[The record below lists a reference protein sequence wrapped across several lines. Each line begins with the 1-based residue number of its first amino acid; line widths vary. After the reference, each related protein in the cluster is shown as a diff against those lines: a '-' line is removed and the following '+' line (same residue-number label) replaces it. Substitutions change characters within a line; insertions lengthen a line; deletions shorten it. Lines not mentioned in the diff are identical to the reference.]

1 MSAATPVIAM
11 GSDVFMK
18 YAAGNYRPYSLFVF
32 CDAAAIPE
40 AKSLKLHQYVKNMA
54 VVSKHVAAH
63 ARKQGPDD
71 PASKIFFVQI
81 DMAHSRDIFMALGVQ
96 NLPWALHIAP
106 DTRWS
111 SGKWDIATDDM
122 MTPTSHGRS
131 VWTVSDIARFVKER
145 AHVDIGPVQ
154 EPSILRDP
162 FFVGTFLALL
172 LPMLWCAWKI
182 YTSSWIGSP
191 WIWTTFVLAVF
202 MFATSGGLH
211 NIIRSVP
218 LVRAGENGV

>member
-1 MSAATPVIAM
+1 MHSLQYSRSAVKRSLRARQHLIAIDVQVEELARMSAATPVIAM

-106 DTRWS
+106 DTRWY
-111 SGKWDIATDDM
+111 AL
-122 MTPTSHGRS
+122 TS
-131 VWTVSDIARFVKER
+131 
-145 AHVDIGPVQ
+145 
-154 EPSILRDP
+154 
-162 FFVGTFLALL
+162 
-172 LPMLWCAWKI
+172 
-182 YTSSWIGSP
+182 
-191 WIWTTFVLAVF
+191 
-202 MFATSGGLH
+202 
-211 NIIRSVP
+211 N
-218 LVRAGENGV
+218 